1 MIQAA
6 MRMNCWQ
13 KHGFLRSQCV
23 STMIQTFHKFSD
35 VLNTRKQQLE
45 HSLSTVSVISWAA
58 CPDSNSSENSGT
70 QQYEGFVHDGS
81 SNKIRM
87 GTLKRVLPEKVV
99 SEAVEII
106 QATFEEI
113 HPGRGNHY
121 AEHPIIKKYLEE
133 TTLDPLA
140 CSVKKRLRKD
150 FRGSSTIIFQIN
162 ASKTWFGHGTINCFN
177 A

>member
-1 MIQAA
+1 MESDLNVDDPSSHDNELRAETWFFMITV
-6 MRMNCWQ
+6 RLDD
-13 KHGFLRSQCV
+13 GRD
-23 STMIQTFHKFSD
+23 FSD
-35 VLNTRKQQLE
+35 VLDARKQQLE
-45 HSLSTVSVISWAA
+45 RSLSTVSVISWAA
-58 CPDSNSSENSGT
+58 CPDSNRSENSGT

-81 SNKIRM
+81 SNHIRM

-140 CSVKKRLRKD
+140 CSVKKD
-150 FRGSSTIIFQIN
+150 CE
-162 ASKTWFGHGTINCFN
+162 KTFE
-177 A
+177 APAR

>member
-1 MIQAA
+1 MLASSNWSAA
-6 MRMNCWQ
+6 FQ
-13 KHGFLRSQCV
+13 L
-23 STMIQTFHKFSD
+23 SD
-35 VLNTRKQQLE
+35 
-45 HSLSTVSVISWAA
+45 TVSVISWAA
-58 CPDSNSSENSGT
+58 CPDSNRSENSCT
-70 QQYEGFVHDGS
+70 QQYEGFVHDDS
-81 SNKIRM
+81 SNQIRM

-140 CSVKKRLRKD
+140 RSVKKRLSRLQRDNFPNQRVQDMVWAWNIKLL
-150 FRGSSTIIFQIN
+150 RCS
-162 ASKTWFGHGTINCFN
+162 AS
-177 A
+177 